1 MFVGHGMAEKNNAAL
16 ALEMRFDVVFEFEKG
31 DTTLA
36 TSPFRPFL
44 ALMETTSEES
54 SFEQVGESCG
64 RTLKIDCL
72 CNVDQRSTQ
81 REPIG
86 HSKVRSC

>member
-1 MFVGHGMAEKNNAAL
+1 MFAGHGMAEKNNAAL
-16 ALEMRFDVVFEFEKG
+16 ALEMRFDAVFEFEKD

-36 TSPFRPFL
+36 TSPLRPFL

-64 RTLKIDCL
+64 RTLKSTRYL
-72 CNVDQRSTQ
+72 CNVDHRSTQ
-81 REPIG
+81 REPI
-86 HSKVRSC
+86 